1 MFGDGTVQRGV
12 EARRIVLPCVRG
24 RRRRRSILRVT
35 ATIIDRPSYCLL
47 DTRITLS
54 PTIIVVTQPR
64 EQTSMQLLRIPWEWE
79 SRSHAHLC
87 PQLDLKANGGQR
99 TDKSGGREE
108 GSWDYPSLPPT
119 PGGPDAAA
127 AVLAVLDVNAAVILT
142 RRVTDDYSRC
152 PPGGWCLV
160 SGLVRGIV
168 TLY

>member
-1 MFGDGTVQRGV
+1 M
-12 EARRIVLPCVRG
+12 
-24 RRRRRSILRVT
+24 
-35 ATIIDRPSYCLL
+35 
-47 DTRITLS
+47 
-54 PTIIVVTQPR
+54 
-64 EQTSMQLLRIPWEWE
+64 
-79 SRSHAHLC
+79 HAHLC
-87 PQLDLKANGGQR
+87 PQLIFEGKWRAENGQKWEGEE
-99 TDKSGGREE
+99 REE

>member
-24 RRRRRSILRVT
+24 RRRRRRSILRVT

-87 PQLDLKANGGQR
+87 PQLIFEGKWRAENGQKWEG
-99 TDKSGGREE
+99 EE
-108 GSWDYPSLPPT
+108 RG
-119 PGGPDAAA
+119 
-127 AVLAVLDVNAAVILT
+127 
-142 RRVTDDYSRC
+142 
-152 PPGGWCLV
+152 
-160 SGLVRGIV
+160 GIV
-168 TLY
+168 GLSVPATTSWWSGRRRGGLGSIGRQRGRDIDASGHRRL

>member
-1 MFGDGTVQRGV
+1 M
-12 EARRIVLPCVRG
+12 EG
-24 RRRRRSILRVT
+24 R
-35 ATIIDRPSYCLL
+35 
-47 DTRITLS
+47 
-54 PTIIVVTQPR
+54 
-64 EQTSMQLLRIPWEWE
+64 E
-79 SRSHAHLC
+79 
-87 PQLDLKANGGQR
+87 R
-99 TDKSGGREE
+99 TKVGEKTEE

-142 RRVTDDYSRC
+142 SRVTDDYSRC